1 MHFEIG
7 PLIQSVG
14 YIGIFLIV
22 FAESGLLI
30 GFFLP
35 GDSLLFTAGIFASQG
50 LFNVWLLCGLTFLAA
65 VLGDNVGYAF
75 GKRIGP
81 RIFSKKDSLFFHQKY
96 IDKSQ
101 AFFEKHGG
109 KTLILARFTPIVRTF
124 APILAGV
131 GKMEYRRFF
140 AYNIIGAV
148 FWAIGLTLLGYFL
161 GSIIPDP
168 EKYIIPGIIAIVA
181 ISVLPSLWHIIR
193 DRKSAAKTQT
203 DAATKTDIQEET
215 RELKEALK
223 K

>member
-1 MHFEIG
+1 MHFELA
-7 PLIQSVG
+7 PLVQSVG

-30 GFFLP
+30 GFMLP
-35 GDSLLFTAGIFASQG
+35 GDSMLFTAGILASQG
-50 LFNVWLLCGLTFLAA
+50 YFNVWLLCALTFIAA

-75 GKRIGP
+75 GKRVGP
-81 RIFSKKDSLFFHQKY
+81 RIFKKKDSLFFHQKY

-109 KTLILARFTPIVRTF
+109 KTLILARFTPVVRTF

-131 GKMEYRRFF
+131 GRMEYRRFF
-140 AYNIIGAV
+140 FYNVIGAV
-148 FWAIGLTLLGYFL
+148 LWAIGLTLMGYFL
-161 GSIIPDP
+161 GSLMPDP
-168 EKYIIPGIIAIVA
+168 ERYIIPGIIVIVA

-193 DRKSAAKTQT
+193 DRKNMALEKADTPSQAE
-203 DAATKTDIQEET
+203 IQEET

>member
-1 MHFEIG
+1 MHFELG

-30 GFFLP
+30 GFMLP

-50 LFNVWLLCGLTFLAA
+50 FFNVWLLCLLTFIAA

-75 GKRIGP
+75 GKRVGP
-81 RIFSKKDSLFFHQKY
+81 RIFTKKDSLFFHQKY

-101 AFFEKHGG
+101 DFFDKHGG

-131 GKMEYRRFF
+131 GKMEYKRFF
-140 AYNIIGAV
+140 FYNVIGAV
-148 FWAIGLTLLGYFL
+148 IWAIGVTLLGYFL
-161 GSIIPDP
+161 GSLIPNPDQ
-168 EKYIIPGIIAIVA
+168 YIIPGIIIIVA
-181 ISVLPSLWHIIR
+181 VSVLPSIWHVIR
-193 DRKSAAKTQT
+193 DRR
-203 DAATKTDIQEET
+203 ATKASDTPSKAEIKEET

>member
-1 MHFEIG
+1 MHFELG

-30 GFFLP
+30 GFMLP

-50 LFNVWLLCGLTFLAA
+50 FFNVWLLCALTFVAA

-75 GKRIGP
+75 GKRVGP

-101 AFFEKHGG
+101 DFFDKHGG

-131 GKMEYRRFF
+131 GKMEYKRFF
-140 AYNIIGAV
+140 FYNVIGAV
-148 FWAIGLTLLGYFL
+148 IWAIGVTLLGYFL
-161 GSIIPDP
+161 GSLIPDP
-168 EKYIIPGIIAIVA
+168 DKYIIPGMIIIIALSI
-181 ISVLPSLWHIIR
+181 LPSIWHVIR
-193 DRKSAAKTQT
+193 DRRAAKN
-203 DAATKTDIQEET
+203 AKTPSKEEVQEET